1 MNAFKSILGL
11 SLRWITILGWSFH
24 LLAALAVLGEE
35 NPLPAPW
42 GGSPMARKVR
52 VVSTIDQTSQ
62 PAIWRKAEEDTTP
75 RPLLVA
81 LHSWSGDFLQAVGHA
96 YLQEAIQRNWHFMH
110 PHFRGMNQVPEATC
124 SDLAV
129 RDIVDA
135 VHFAESAARV
145 DQSRIYLVGASGG
158 GMAALMMA
166 ARAPRIWAGVS
177 AWVPI
182 SDLFRWHEETRER
195 GLKYA
200 GMIESSCGG
209 PPFES
214 ALVDFQYYRR
224 SPLFHLENARSVTM
238 DINTGIMDGHLG
250 SVPVGHAIRAF
261 NRLAKPADQIHEAW
275 IQKVES
281 KQGTQMLQPSE
292 SIADDSY
299 GPKPPLFRRHS
310 GNARLTIFDGAHEI
324 ILSAA
329 IDWLSHQQKDSPAF
343 P

>member
-1 MNAFKSILGL
+1 
-11 SLRWITILGWSFH
+11 
-24 LLAALAVLGEE
+24 
-35 NPLPAPW
+35 
-42 GGSPMARKVR
+42 
-52 VVSTIDQTSQ
+52 
-62 PAIWRKAEEDTTP
+62 
-75 RPLLVA
+75 
-81 LHSWSGDFLQAVGHA
+81 
-96 YLQEAIQRNWHFMH
+96 
-110 PHFRGMNQVPEATC
+110 
-124 SDLAV
+124 
-129 RDIVDA
+129 
-135 VHFAESAARV
+135 
-145 DQSRIYLVGASGG
+145 
-158 GMAALMMA
+158 
-166 ARAPRIWAGVS
+166 
-177 AWVPI
+177 
-182 SDLFRWHEETRER
+182 
-195 GLKYA
+195 
-200 GMIESSCGG
+200 
-209 PPFES
+209 
-214 ALVDFQYYRR
+214 
-224 SPLFHLENARSVTM
+224 M